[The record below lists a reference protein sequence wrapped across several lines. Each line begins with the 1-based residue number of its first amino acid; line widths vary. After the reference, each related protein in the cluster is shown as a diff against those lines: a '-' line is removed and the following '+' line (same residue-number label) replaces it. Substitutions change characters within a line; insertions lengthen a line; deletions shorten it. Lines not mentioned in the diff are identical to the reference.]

1 MMQSDALAK
10 VNLFLVG
17 AAKSGTSALAEYL
30 RNSEAV
36 YVPSVKEP
44 NFFCADIDPE
54 LFANNYKRD
63 QLIEPNA
70 IHVQRHSAWIRDL
83 SVYESLYSGSLAR
96 YRLDASVSYL
106 YSTVAASEIF
116 NYNPDSRILILLR
129 NPVRRAYS
137 HYCMNLQRGYAKSSF
152 TNEVLRDVERL
163 DKGWGVSQLYVEL
176 GLYYEQLARYLEAFP
191 LENVM
196 VVDSEELRSN
206 THAALESVCTFLG
219 IEMPIIKSPKP
230 VNPSRTPKWPWLQ
243 RALKTA
249 YKSLD
254 WRWLSKTA
262 PIVKETMYSR
272 GPLPALSQSDY
283 KRVSGLFD
291 ADWQRT
297 LNLLGEHR
305 QDLTLI
311 GFKIR

>member
-1 MMQSDALAK
+1 MQNDAIAR

-30 RNSEAV
+30 GNSEAV

-44 NFFCADIDPE
+44 NFFCTDIDPE
-54 LFANNYKRD
+54 LFADNYKRD
-63 QLIEPNA
+63 QLIEPNS
-70 IHVQRHSAWIRDL
+70 IQVKRHSAWIRDL

-106 YSTVAASEIF
+106 YSSVAASEIF
-116 NYNPDSRILILLR
+116 NYNPGSRILILLR

-137 HYCMNLQRGYAKSSF
+137 HYCMNLQIGYAKKSF
-152 TNEVLRDVERL
+152 VNEVLRDVERL

-176 GLYYEQLARYLEAFP
+176 GLYYEQLARYLEEFP
-191 LENVM
+191 LENIM
-196 VVDSEELRSN
+196 VLDSEVLRSD

-219 IEMPIIKSPKP
+219 IEMPIIKSAKP
-230 VNPSRTPKWPWLQ
+230 VNPSRIPRWLWLQ
-243 RALKTA
+243 RILKTA
-249 YKSLD
+249 HKSLD
-254 WRWLSKTA
+254 WGWLSKLA
-262 PIVKETMYSR
+262 PIVKETIYSK
-272 GPLPALSQSDY
+272 GSLPTLSQGDY
-283 KRVSGLFD
+283 KRVAGLFD

-297 LNLLGEHR
+297 LNLLSEHR

-311 GFKIR
+311 GFEIH